1 MSVSPSISST
11 TDAMTTSNHPTD
23 NVTTSAAVT
32 EDTIAPAATT
42 TTTTT
47 ITTTTTSTDS
57 SATATPTPTSITSH
71 EPRTEIRDGIEWVSF
86 VYSHHRVL
94 RRYSIRT
101 DIEKVDLNLLD
112 ESFKNENC
120 VSVSL

>member
-1 MSVSPSISST
+1 M
-11 TDAMTTSNHPTD
+11 DD
-23 NVTTSAAVT
+23 VTTPTAVT
-32 EDTIAPAATT
+32 EGTIAPA
-42 TTTTT
+42 
-47 ITTTTTSTDS
+47 TTTTSTDS
-57 SATATPTPTSITSH
+57 SAAATPTPTSITSH